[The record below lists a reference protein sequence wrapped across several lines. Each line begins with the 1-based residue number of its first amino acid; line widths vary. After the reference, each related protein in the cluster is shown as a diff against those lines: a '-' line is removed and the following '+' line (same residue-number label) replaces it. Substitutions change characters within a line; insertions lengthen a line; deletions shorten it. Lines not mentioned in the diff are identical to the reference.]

1 MYLDFFGL
9 KIKPFDLVPNP
20 GFLYQSQA
28 HRKALNYLQYGI
40 QQGAGFILFTGEVGS
55 GKTTILRGLIQ
66 NVDADTQ
73 VSMVYNT
80 RVDGH
85 QLLAMINEDFDLE
98 TAQKDK
104 PELLRDLNDFLI
116 AQHSHGHQP
125 IIIIDEAQNLSPDAL
140 EEIRLLSNLET
151 DKLKLVQI
159 ILVGQPELRDIIN
172 QPSLRQLRQRINIH
186 CHLEPLQRQEAEN
199 YILHRLEVAG
209 NREAVN
215 FQEGIFDLLFDFSG
229 GIPRVLNLTCD
240 FILLTAFGE
249 GTRVI
254 TPALAEEVISEI
266 SWRDTAAASDSP
278 DKPSTA
284 RNPLARQLFLR
295 LGAIDKRLNKVLQS
309 LEVMSGGKNE
319 TRIHDGLLSEFQIQ
333 NSRIEKMEETLSRI
347 EISMQQGAID
357 EQEREPAVEVP
368 VQEKSRPRL
377 LARIL
382 GVL

>member
-1 MYLDFFGL
+1 MYLDFFSL
-9 KIKPFDLVPNP
+9 RIKPFDLVPNP

-28 HRKALNYLQYGI
+28 HRKALNYLHYGI

-104 PELLRDLNDFLI
+104 PALLRDLNDFLI
-116 AQHSHGHQP
+116 ARHSHGHQP
-125 IIIIDEAQNLSPDAL
+125 IIIIDEAQNLSADAL

-186 CHLEPLQRQEAEN
+186 CHLDPLQSQEAEN

-209 NREAVN
+209 NREAVI
-215 FQEGIFDLLFDFSG
+215 FQKGVFDLLFDFSG
-229 GIPRVLNLTCD
+229 GIPRVINLVCD

-249 GTRVI
+249 GSRLV
-254 TPALAEEVISEI
+254 TPALAKEVISEI
-266 SWRDTAAASDSP
+266 AWRETGEVSGSP
-278 DKPSTA
+278 NKPVAA
-284 RNPLARQLFLR
+284 RNPLVRHLFVR
-295 LGAIDKRLNKVLQS
+295 LGAIEKRLDAVVRSLKAGPETTHESRDLEDFMSECRLQS
-309 LEVMSGGKNE
+309 ARLEKVE
-319 TRIHDGLLSEFQIQ
+319 EVLA
-333 NSRIEKMEETLSRI
+333 RIEALIQKEADGH
-347 EISMQQGAID
+347 QG
-357 EQEREPAVEVP
+357 EEPAVEVP
-368 VQEKSRPRL
+368 VDQKPRAGL
-377 LARIL
+377 FARIL
-382 GVL
+382 GLL